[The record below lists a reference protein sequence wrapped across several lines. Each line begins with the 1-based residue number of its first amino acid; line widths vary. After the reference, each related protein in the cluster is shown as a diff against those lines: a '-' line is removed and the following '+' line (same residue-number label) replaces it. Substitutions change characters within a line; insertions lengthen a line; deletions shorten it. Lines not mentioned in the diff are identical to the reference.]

1 MPPNRTTFYQYLG
14 LHSLLIGIFPF
25 YIPVYLWKQQFDL
38 AEISL
43 FISFAGAGFFFG
55 LWIWDRAR
63 LRVSLTTIIAASLLL
78 EIALLFNVYIL
89 EMDRPTLLAL
99 GVTYG
104 LYNCFYWTTQRALFF
119 DLIDVESSGRKYG
132 NFQIFVG
139 ASLQVGILIG
149 GVLLEVSSFVYLLLA
164 SAIIA
169 LGGFMLLARTP
180 LLYPRILAEHRSLGI
195 ADVFRFRD
203 TDNSRFI
210 FSIDGFFL
218 FAESFFWVITLFLLA
233 HESFAKLGIMVLSL
247 AAIFGILFF
256 FLKNTIDRLGRN
268 RIYRL
273 AVLLYA
279 ASWGLRAIIED
290 QMSLEVLYLFL
301 VIITFCTTFFR
312 LAMNKRFY
320 DLAKITLSHDYL
332 VLKSYYSQFWITI
345 GFALIAG
352 AIGYYG
358 YREEVLVPIYWTL
371 AVVAF
376 SYLVYGYRRY
386 RT

>member
-43 FISFAGAGFFFG
+43 FISFAGAGFCLG

-63 LRVSLTTIIAASLLL
+63 LRVSLTAIIAISLLL

-332 VLKSYYSQFWITI
+332 VLKSYYSQFWIAI
-345 GFALIAG
+345 GFALLALG
-352 AIGYYG
+352 FGKMSYNEAL
-358 YREEVLVPIYWTL
+358 LVPIYWTL

-376 SYLVYGYRRY
+376 CYLVYGYRRY